1 MAAHPGDTPERMI
14 VPITVALLVTVVMVL
29 IPDIIRALAT
39 GREKANRQPQD
50 KLSLLLDRDRE
61 HAQFRR

>member
-1 MAAHPGDTPERMI
+1 MI